1 MLLLSSLAQAASVIG
16 SSRIA
21 ARFADIPKF
30 NPCSRSDAA
39 RSRPSAD
46 EREFAFRFCDISILR
61 PRGCSQQR
69 RTGPPSLGK
78 QWRQAGLIST
88 VAAGGDVVRPRPRI
102 SLAALGSGRN
112 VLDGGLRDLVGLER
126 GHLLMGAM
134 MAVLATHLGIGVQR
148 VRLRLLGVL
157 DARLHLCGFGSRS
170 LRCLVGA
177 GCHYG
182 SGKNGNG
189 EQCCG
194 NGLQHGCLLIQR
206 GSRGCRSESPG
217 SSIMLATLRAAR

>member
-88 VAAGGDVVRPRPRI
+88 VAAGGNVVRPRPRI
-102 SLAALGSGRN
+102 SLAALGGGRN
-112 VLDGGLRDLVGLER
+112 VLDGGLRDLVRLER

-134 MAVLATHLGIGVQR
+134 MAVMPVMATHLGIGVQR
-148 VRLRLLGVL
+148 IRLHLLGAQRVGLRLLG
-157 DARLHLCGFGSRS
+157 
-170 LRCLVGA
+170 
-177 GCHYG
+177 
-182 SGKNGNG
+182 
-189 EQCCG
+189 
-194 NGLQHGCLLIQR
+194 
-206 GSRGCRSESPG
+206 
-217 SSIMLATLRAAR
+217 